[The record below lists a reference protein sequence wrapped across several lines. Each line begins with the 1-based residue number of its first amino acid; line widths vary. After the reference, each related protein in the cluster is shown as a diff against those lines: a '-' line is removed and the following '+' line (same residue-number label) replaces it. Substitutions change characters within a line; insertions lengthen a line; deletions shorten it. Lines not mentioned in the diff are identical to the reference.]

1 MPDLVVLDLGLPRLD
16 GVEVCRRLRAD
27 SDVPIL
33 MLTARSETEDRVA
46 GLDSG
51 ADDYLVKPFERD
63 ELLARIR
70 ALLRRR
76 PPRGSASLEVADLA
90 LNPDT
95 REVRRGERE
104 IELTKREFELLE
116 YLMRN
121 QRLVVSRE
129 RLLDEVWGYDP
140 LDETNTIDVFIS
152 NLRRKLEEGGEPAS
166 STPSAAPATY
176 SRRRRDSRISR
187 LRPRN
192 WPVRWRLAGASAGL
206 TLVILV
212 LFGAVIGNLAAPRIR
227 DDFDGEMQPA
237 VATLSSQ
244 IQVIDTIASTLIA
257 RHPDLG
263 DFVSPNDAT
272 ARIFDS
278 HGAPARASPGAIEL
292 GAPVLG
298 VHHVGDMRVVTV
310 TLRSGQTGRVAGY
323 VQYGRDEHHIDSTID
338 RLWLFIAAGVLGA
351 TLLAALAGL
360 AIAGRAMR
368 PISSLTAT
376 AREISDTGD
385 PSRNMP
391 APKTD
396 DEVGELAETLEEML
410 RSLDAARS
418 EREAAMRKQR
428 EFVADASHE
437 LRTPLTSILA
447 NLELLQASLEDP
459 TRGEDRAVVD
469 SALRSS
475 NRMSRLV
482 ADLLLLA
489 RADAGRP
496 GAAPPATLP
505 RWPATPRRRSRRP
518 SANAS

>member
-1 MPDLVVLDLGLPRLD
+1 M
-16 GVEVCRRLRAD
+16 
-27 SDVPIL
+27 S
-33 MLTARSETEDRVA
+33 TRV
-46 GLDSG
+46 
-51 ADDYLVKPFERD
+51 
-63 ELLARIR
+63 
-70 ALLRRR
+70 
-76 PPRGSASLEVADLA
+76 
-90 LNPDT
+90 
-95 REVRRGERE
+95 
-104 IELTKREFELLE
+104 
-116 YLMRN
+116 
-121 QRLVVSRE
+121 
-129 RLLDEVWGYDP
+129 
-140 LDETNTIDVFIS
+140 
-152 NLRRKLEEGGEPAS
+152 
-166 STPSAAPATY
+166 
-176 SRRRRDSRISR
+176 SR

-192 WPVRWRLAGASAGL
+192 WPVRWRLAGTSAGL
-206 TLVILV
+206 TLAILV
-212 LFGAVIGNLAAPRIR
+212 LFGAIIGNLAAQRIR
-227 DDFDGEMQPA
+227 DDFNREMQQA

-244 IQVIDTIASTLIA
+244 IQIIDTITNTLIA
-257 RHPDLG
+257 RQPDLG

-278 HGAPARASPGAIEL
+278 HGTLLEASPGAVEL

-391 APKTD
+391 VPRTD

-437 LRTPLTSILA
+437 LRTPLTSIVA

-459 TRGEDRAVVD
+459 TREEDRAVVD

-496 GAAPPATLP
+496 GARTECDLAEVGGQRRGRGGADHRRTRAADRERPAAADRGQPRRAAPPGRSTCSTTPPATRRRAHGSSCACAPPAATRWSKSSDDGPGIPPELRERDIRPLRP
-505 RWPATPRRRSRRP
+505 RRGPGRHRPRVGQRPRPRDRPRRRRLPRRQRRGRP
-518 SANAS
+518 SPIWAAPGSWSGSRSARLSGELPLL

>member
-1 MPDLVVLDLGLPRLD
+1 M
-16 GVEVCRRLRAD
+16 
-27 SDVPIL
+27 S
-33 MLTARSETEDRVA
+33 TRV
-46 GLDSG
+46 
-51 ADDYLVKPFERD
+51 
-63 ELLARIR
+63 
-70 ALLRRR
+70 
-76 PPRGSASLEVADLA
+76 
-90 LNPDT
+90 
-95 REVRRGERE
+95 
-104 IELTKREFELLE
+104 
-116 YLMRN
+116 
-121 QRLVVSRE
+121 
-129 RLLDEVWGYDP
+129 
-140 LDETNTIDVFIS
+140 
-152 NLRRKLEEGGEPAS
+152 
-166 STPSAAPATY
+166 
-176 SRRRRDSRISR
+176 SR

-192 WPVRWRLAGASAGL
+192 WPVRWRLAGVSAGL
-206 TLVILV
+206 TLAILV
-212 LFGAVIGNLAAPRIR
+212 LFGAIIGNLAAQRIR
-227 DDFDGEMQPA
+227 DDFNREMQQA

-244 IQVIDTIASTLIA
+244 IQIIDTITNTLIV
-257 RHPDLG
+257 RQPDLG

-278 HGAPARASPGAIEL
+278 HGTLLEASPGAVEL

-391 APKTD
+391 VPRTD

-437 LRTPLTSILA
+437 LRTPLTSIVA

-459 TRGEDRAVVD
+459 DPRGG
-469 SALRSS
+469 SRSG
-475 NRMSRLV
+475 RL
-482 ADLLLLA
+482 
-489 RADAGRP
+489 
-496 GAAPPATLP
+496 GAALLEPDEPARRRPPPAG
-505 RWPATPRRRSRRP
+505 PRRRRPARRP
-518 SANAS
+518 HRVRPGRGGGFRRGRGRADRSANASCGSRTTGRCGSRATPTSSTGWSSTCSTTPPATHRRARGSNCVCAPPAATPSSKSRTTGPASPRRCASEIFDRFVRGEGPADTIRASGSGLGLAIVRAVAASHGGSAEVDRVRSGRGAFTVRIPLSKTEQGISAPLGRL